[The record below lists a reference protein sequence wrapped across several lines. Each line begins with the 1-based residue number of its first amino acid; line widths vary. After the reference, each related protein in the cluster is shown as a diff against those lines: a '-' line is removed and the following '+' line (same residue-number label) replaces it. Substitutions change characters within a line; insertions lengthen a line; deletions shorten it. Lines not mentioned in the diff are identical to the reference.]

1 MMNKILARQKS
12 NKEGII
18 FNQGFNVSIW
28 ILLKVYVTGLSVAIL
43 NTRISVSPL
52 ATPHSS

>member
-18 FNQGFNVSIW
+18 FNQGFNVSLW